1 VSTFLKLFAIAFP
14 TFLVIDLVWLGVLAR
29 PFYQAQL
36 GPLMK
41 ENPNWAAALVFY
53 VIFVAGIV
61 ILAVLP
67 AVERRS
73 LGHALAMGAV
83 LGLVS
88 YAAYD
93 LTNLAT
99 LRDFPRTV
107 AMVDL
112 VWGTLLTGGVSAI
125 TYKLWFLLS

>member
-1 VSTFLKLFAIAFP
+1 MSTFLKLFALAFP
-14 TFLVIDLVWLGVLAR
+14 TFLLIDLVWLGVLAR
-29 PFYQAQL
+29 PFYEAQL

-41 ENPNWAAALVFY
+41 ETPNWAAALVFY

-73 LGHALAMGAV
+73 TAYALAMGAV

-99 LRDFPRTV
+99 LRDFPRTMAV
-107 AMVDL
+107 VDL
-112 VWGTLLTGGVSAI
+112 AWGTILTGGVSVI

>member
-1 VSTFLKLFAIAFP
+1 MSTFFKLFALAFP
-14 TFLVIDLVWLGVLAR
+14 TFLIIDLVWLGVLAR
-29 PFYQAQL
+29 PFYQAQM
-36 GPLMK
+36 GPLMR
-41 ENPNWAAALVFY
+41 ESPNWAAALVFY

-67 AVERRS
+67 AVERKS
-73 LGHALAMGAV
+73 FVYALTMGGV

-99 LRDFPRTV
+99 LRDFPRTM

-112 VWGTLLTGGVSAI
+112 VWGTILTGGVSGI
-125 TYKLWFLLS
+125 TFKLWFLLS